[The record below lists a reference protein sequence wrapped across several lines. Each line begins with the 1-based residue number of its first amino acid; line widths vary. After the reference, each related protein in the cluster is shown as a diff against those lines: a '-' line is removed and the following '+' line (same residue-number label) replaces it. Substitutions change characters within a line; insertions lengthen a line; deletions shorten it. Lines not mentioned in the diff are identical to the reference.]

1 MIQVTNCYKNR
12 IKIGAQQSYKNFTMF
27 PLLTSYS
34 IPCNCLTMMESLSK
48 CHIEQNRLPYNTIR
62 NHNNDRITTSWDYI
76 EQFARVDGQIGAI
89 FLINGKLADMVC
101 VQSPEAFKK
110 SFIKI
115 VECYAKK
122 ADNEYDPKIDPKSS
136 NSEVINFLKPPV
148 NSGIDIQPAAEGSD
162 QNLALYSNI
171 M

>member
-1 MIQVTNCYKNR
+1 MTQVTNCNRNR

-34 IPCNCLTMMESLSK
+34 ILCDCLTRMESLSK
-48 CHIEQNRLPYNTIR
+48 CNIEQNRLPYNTIR
-62 NHNNDRITTSWDYI
+62 NHNNDRITTAWDYI

-89 FLINGKLADMVC
+89 FLIDGKLAGMVC
-101 VQSPEAFKK
+101 FQRPKAFKR

-115 VECYAKK
+115 VHCYAKK
-122 ADNEYDPKIDPKSS
+122 AVNEYDPKY
-136 NSEVINFLKPPV
+136 EVITGRGCPETV
-148 NSGIDIQPAAEGSD
+148 RV
-162 QNLALYSNI
+162 